1 MSENPMDL
9 SPNVRHTQGLSD
21 EGDFSRI
28 TDCLKIC
35 EIFTPI

>member
-21 EGDFSRI
+21 GGEFVGVI
-28 TDCLKIC
+28 LKNC
-35 EIFTPI
+35 R